1 MNRNARKRQGG
12 FGLVVSL
19 FILVVLAVA
28 AMAMINLGGTQRHT
42 ALLSLQTVRAR
53 HASQAGLEWGLRT
66 VSTSQACP
74 SPTTLNPTNGLAG
87 FEVRV
92 TCTSTQHVEGTETSR
107 VYEIESE
114 ASYGSFGDLDYVR
127 RSHHI
132 AVRLAS

>member
-1 MNRNARKRQGG
+1 MNGHQRKRQGG

-28 AMAMINLGGTQRHT
+28 AMAMINLGGSQRHT

-66 VSTSQACP
+66 VSTSRTCP
-74 SPTTLNPTNGLAG
+74 AATTLNPTNGLSG
-87 FEVRV
+87 FQVRV
-92 TCTSTQHVEGTETSR
+92 TCTSTQHVEGSVTSQ

-114 ASYGSFGDLDYVR
+114 ATYGSFGDLDYVR
-127 RSHHI
+127 RMHHI